1 MIDRLVQKIRRR
13 KLARDRQIR
22 KWERTGKA
30 GHGRAARR
38 HVRAIRYLRSLV
50 RKARAVTP
58 ETDTSEAGV
67 RFISDFEGFLAVP
80 SDELDGHATV
90 GIGHLI
96 HHGPV
101 TAEDRRGIW
110 IEGQK
115 NPGRLTRDE
124 AERLLARD
132 LATRYEPAVRKLFL
146 PGGPLEGRFEQTLFD
161 ALVSFAYNLGP
172 GAVTPGTQGFETV
185 GRAIS
190 AGDRKAIAEALLLY
204 DKAGGVAL
212 PGLTRRRRAERRLIL
227 AGEYG

>member
-1 MIDRLVQKIRRR
+1 MGLRAKLRKRLRAMRRQTELWR
-13 KLARDRQIR
+13 ATR
-22 KWERTGKA
+22 ER
-30 GHGRAARR
+30 GHGLAARR
-38 HVRAIRYLRSLV
+38 HAKAVRFLRHLI
-50 RKARAVTP
+50 RKAEA
-58 ETDTSEAGV
+58 ESDTSPQGV

-96 HHGPV
+96 HFGPV
-101 TAEDRRGIW
+101 TDADRRGIW
-110 IEGQK
+110 VEGQK
-115 NPGRLTRDE
+115 TPGRLTRDE

-132 LATRYEPAVRKLFL
+132 LAQTYEPAVRRLFQ
-146 PGGPLEGRFEQTLFD
+146 PGGHLAGKFEQTLFD

-172 GAVTPGTQGFETV
+172 ASLTPGTPGFETL

-190 AGDRKAIAEALLLY
+190 AGSRKAIADALLLY

-227 AGEYG
+227 TGEYG

>member
-13 KLARDRQIR
+13 KHARDRQTR

-30 GHGRAARR
+30 GHGHAARR
-38 HVRAIRYLRSLV
+38 HSRAVRYLRHLL
-50 RKARAVTP
+50 RKARAVTR
-58 ETDTSEAGV
+58 ETDTSQAGV

-96 HHGPV
+96 HYGPV
-101 TAEDRRGIW
+101 TEADRRGVW
-110 IEGQK
+110 VDGQK
-115 NPGRLTRDE
+115 NPGRLTREE

-132 LATRYEPAVRKLFL
+132 LAERFEPAVRKLFYS
-146 PGGPLEGRFEQTLFD
+146 GGPLEGKFEQSLFD
-161 ALVSFAYNLGP
+161 ALVSATYNLGP
-172 GAVTPGTQGFETV
+172 GVVTPGTPGFETI
-185 GRAIS
+185 GRAITS
-190 AGDRKAIAEALLLY
+190 GNRTAIADALLLY

-227 AGEYG
+227 SGEYG